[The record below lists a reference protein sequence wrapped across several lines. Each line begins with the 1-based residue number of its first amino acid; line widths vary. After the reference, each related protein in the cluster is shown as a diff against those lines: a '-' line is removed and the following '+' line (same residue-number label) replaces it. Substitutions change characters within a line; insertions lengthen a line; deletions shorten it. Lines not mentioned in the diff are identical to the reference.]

1 MKPSV
6 FIELNLTDGTKQKF
20 EVNALKFH
28 QLRYYVAKVL
38 KDMQDLENLAILKI
52 E

>member
-6 FIELNLTDGTKQKF
+6 LIEMDLSDGTKQKF
-20 EVNALKFH
+20 EVSAMKFH

-38 KDMQDLENLAILKI
+38 KDMQDLENLSILKI